1 MSREFTLQNSY
12 TGDGV
17 LTQFAF
23 DFKVTAL
30 DQILVIV
37 LDDDNIEV
45 ARVRGDD
52 TTVYLSDA
60 EFDDQ
65 DGGGS
70 VTLLAALTAGYTIF
84 IQLADDEP
92 TQDQELRDKYS
103 LNTRTIENAYDRL
116 MGAIQRVVFRAS
128 RAIRLHDAFDN
139 GVLDA
144 ENFDMQLPFDIDE
157 FPDGVLTVNSTG
169 DGFDVG
175 ASVAEIIDAAVEAS
189 LEAVVAGTN
198 DSAEFAITEGQAAA
212 DLTGMTI
219 NSATYKAVY
228 YIYTIVRGTTV
239 FSSGWLKFHYRNG
252 TWYCLQVE
260 DDRDDTAAAHGVTFS
275 FTGTST
281 AQIQVA
287 VATDGAGN
295 GTVELKQFSVLA

>member
-37 LDDDNIEV
+37 LDDTGVETE
-45 ARVRGDD
+45 RVRGDD
-52 TTVYLSDA
+52 TVYLSTA

-65 DGGGS
+65 NGGGS
-70 VTLLAALTAGYTIF
+70 ITLAAALTAAYTIY

-92 TQDQELRDKYS
+92 SQDQELRDKFS

-128 RAIRLHDAFDN
+128 RSIRLHDTFDN

-144 ENFDMQLPFDIDE
+144 ENFDMQLPINTTD
-157 FPDGVLTVNSTG
+157 FPDGIITINSTA
-169 DGFDVG
+169 DGFEIG
-175 ASVAEIIDAAVEAS
+175 STVAEILDAAVEAS
-189 LEAVVAGTN
+189 LEAVTAGTN
-198 DSAEFAITEGQAAA
+198 DSAEFAITEGQAAT

-239 FSSGWLKFHYRNG
+239 FSSGWLRFHYRNG
-252 TWYCLQVE
+252 TWYCLQSD
-260 DDRDDTAAAHGVTFS
+260 DDRDDSAVAHGVTFS

-281 AQIQVA
+281 AQIQAA
-287 VATDGAGN
+287 VASDGAGN
-295 GTVELKQFSVLA
+295 GTIDLKQFSVLA